1 MSVSDASSSGIT
13 STPENG
19 CETSERKQEDVVSSS
34 SDTVEKGG
42 THPPQ
47 ETVAEDQSTATPPDS
62 TQNENT
68 QQRAEIA
75 AAPPK
80 LRHDWYQTQADVY
93 INIMIKRLKREDVS
107 VKFDER
113 RLEVVIT
120 MGDGSSHQLVFA
132 LAHNI
137 VPQKS
142 SFKVLGTKVSEF
154 LSIIYA

>member
-42 THPPQ
+42 KNPPQ

-68 QQRAEIA
+68 QQRAEI

-154 LSIIYA
+154 LLS